1 MRFCSF
7 VVSGQERWGLVENDR
22 VSAIDTWPTL
32 RQAIAADGLAQAAAQ
47 ARSGP
52 DFELAR
58 VSFLPVIPEPAK
70 IICVGLNY
78 EEHRKETGR
87 AVSTY
92 PTLFT
97 RFADTQVGHLGD
109 IVLPPESTQL
119 DYEGELA
126 VIIGTGGR
134 RIPAA
139 EALAHVAG
147 FACYNDA
154 SVRDWQYQT
163 TQFTS
168 GKNWP
173 GTGAFGPW
181 MVTAEEFG
189 PIGPQRL
196 QTRLNGQVLQEAV
209 LADMIFPLPRLI
221 EYISTFTPLS
231 AGDVI
236 VSGTPGGVG
245 FKRNPQLFM
254 RAGDRVEVEI
264 DGIGVLSNG
273 IGGPG

>member
-1 MRFCSF
+1 MKFCSF
-7 VVSGQERWGLVENDR
+7 LVSGQEQWGLVDKEQ
-22 VSAIDTWPTL
+22 VSVIDTWPTL
-32 RQAIAADGLAQAAAQ
+32 RQAIAADALAQAAAQ
-47 ARSGP
+47 ARSAP
-52 DFELAR
+52 KLELAR
-58 VSFLPVIPEPAK
+58 LSLLPVIPTPAK